1 MEREMWWGDSMKL
14 NYEEEAELICRLLAG
29 RGIEL
34 YGVCYDLEIEE
45 QDLIPCEDKPFD
57 EIAKDICATGYESFL
72 IIEYGEDRRWIRF
85 ILGNDFGEIIHDSS
99 TGKEQIDLL
108 RKEAL
113 KEYKH
118 DTLSFKDICKLFMLG
133 PTHYTTSDEVTA

>member
-1 MEREMWWGDSMKL
+1 MKL

-29 RGIEL
+29 KGIEL

-57 EIAKDICATGYESFL
+57 EIGRDICATGYDSFL

-85 ILGNDFGEIIHDSS
+85 ILGNDFGEIINDYS
-99 TGKEQIDLL
+99 TVGTDEQPQPIDLL

-113 KEYKH
+113 KEYRY
-118 DTLSFKDICKLFMLG
+118 DTLSFKDMCKLFMLG
-133 PTHYTTSDEVTA
+133 PTHYTTSDEVIA